1 MTNSLNTFMPVFWI
15 IGTALGYAAVTY
27 FITLTQESFKEG
39 KFWKEAGAF
48 VLYLAVVLILGRLVF
63 RSAFQADL
71 CALILA
77 VAGFIGFSVAGKKC
91 SGFAPALFLMSA
103 ACLVPFVLPIGQAA
117 DPDGTGAVRSCKYFL
132 ATLLMF
138 VCVFAIYL
146 AGYRNTENMFKKR
159 STRRKL
165 MSLSGATV
173 ILVTG
178 SVIFL
183 APFVWLLGT
192 SFKESDQIMKF
203 PPEWIPK
210 RQISQEFEGKK
221 CPVWTVNE
229 TGETVY
235 ELESFEDGTIKLVN
249 ADKKEYITETTFL
262 TKVTK
267 PGLKWENYPDALDFL
282 PKSTKKGLVYLL
294 NTVYVTLLSILGTL
308 FSCSLVAYSFARLR
322 WPGKDIIFALLLAT
336 MMLPGAVTMIPV
348 FMIFKY
354 LGWVDTLN
362 PLWVPSFFGSAFAV
376 FLMRQFFMSI
386 PRDLEEAARL
396 DGAGYFKTFILI
408 LMPLV
413 KPALAALAIMTFMG
427 SWNNFMGAL
436 IYINSPEKMTL
447 AYGLQ
452 LFMGEAGI
460 EYGMLMAA
468 SVLVILPVLIIFFFA
483 QKHFIE
489 GITLTGIKG

>member
-1 MTNSLNTFMPVFWI
+1 MIRTLTNLMPVFWI
-15 IGTALGYAAVTY
+15 VGAALGYAAVTY
-27 FITLTQESFKEG
+27 FITICQESFKEG
-39 KFWKEAGAF
+39 RFWKEAGAF
-48 VLYLAVVLILGRLVF
+48 IVYLAVALILGRLVF
-63 RSAFQADL
+63 RSAVAADW
-71 CALILA
+71 CAMALA
-77 VAGFIGFSVAGKKC
+77 LVCAAGFLARGGRANLAG
-91 SGFAPALFLMSA
+91 SLFLMAA
-103 ACLVPFVLPIGQAA
+103 ACLAPCVLPIGQAA
-117 DPDGTGAVRSCKYFL
+117 EPDGVGAVKSLRFFL
-132 ATLLMF
+132 ACLLMF
-138 VCVFAIYL
+138 ITVFAVYL
-146 AGYRNTENMFKKR
+146 TGYRHAENVFKKR
-159 STRRKL
+159 SARRKF

-173 ILVTG
+173 ILITG

-210 RQISQEFEGKK
+210 RQISVEFEGKK

-235 ELESFEDGTIKLVN
+235 ELEGFEDGTVKVT
-249 ADKKEYITETTFL
+249 AAGGGKSYITETAAL
-262 TKVTK
+262 TKVSK

-294 NTVYVTLLSILGTL
+294 NTVYVTLLSIIGTL

-396 DGAGYFKTFILI
+396 DGAGYFKTFVLI

>member
-1 MTNSLNTFMPVFWI
+1 MLEKS
-15 IGTALGYAAVTY
+15 G
-27 FITLTQESFKEG
+27 
-39 KFWKEAGAF
+39 
-48 VLYLAVVLILGRLVF
+48 GR
-63 RSAFQADL
+63 
-71 CALILA
+71 
-77 VAGFIGFSVAGKKC
+77 
-91 SGFAPALFLMSA
+91 
-103 ACLVPFVLPIGQAA
+103 
-117 DPDGTGAVRSCKYFL
+117 
-132 ATLLMF
+132 
-138 VCVFAIYL
+138 
-146 AGYRNTENMFKKR
+146 
-159 STRRKL
+159 
-165 MSLSGATV
+165 
-173 ILVTG
+173 
-178 SVIFL
+178 
-183 APFVWLLGT
+183 
-192 SFKESDQIMKF
+192 
-203 PPEWIPK
+203 
-210 RQISQEFEGKK
+210 
-221 CPVWTVNE
+221 
-229 TGETVY
+229 
-235 ELESFEDGTIKLVN
+235 
-249 ADKKEYITETTFL
+249 EYITETAEL

-322 WPGKDIIFALLLAT
+322 WPGRDIVFGLLLAT

-396 DGAGYFKTFILI
+396 DGAGYFRTFVLI

>member
-1 MTNSLNTFMPVFWI
+1 M
-15 IGTALGYAAVTY
+15 
-27 FITLTQESFKEG
+27 
-39 KFWKEAGAF
+39 
-48 VLYLAVVLILGRLVF
+48 
-63 RSAFQADL
+63 
-71 CALILA
+71 
-77 VAGFIGFSVAGKKC
+77 
-91 SGFAPALFLMSA
+91 
-103 ACLVPFVLPIGQAA
+103 
-117 DPDGTGAVRSCKYFL
+117 
-132 ATLLMF
+132 
-138 VCVFAIYL
+138 
-146 AGYRNTENMFKKR
+146 
-159 STRRKL
+159 
-165 MSLSGATV
+165 
-173 ILVTG
+173 
-178 SVIFL
+178 
-183 APFVWLLGT
+183 
-192 SFKESDQIMKF
+192 
-203 PPEWIPK
+203 
-210 RQISQEFEGKK
+210 
-221 CPVWTVNE
+221 
-229 TGETVY
+229 
-235 ELESFEDGTIKLVN
+235 
-249 ADKKEYITETTFL
+249 
-262 TKVTK
+262 
-267 PGLKWENYPDALDFL
+267 
-282 PKSTKKGLVYLL
+282 VYLL

-322 WPGKDIIFALLLAT
+322 WPGRDIVFGLLLAT

-396 DGAGYFKTFILI
+396 DGAGYFRTFVLI